1 MVITI
6 DGPSGAG
13 KTSLA
18 KKLAERLGII
28 YLDSGA
34 LYRAITLEALK
45 KGFDKEHIINSLL
58 PVLNL
63 VIKIEDKMRIWV
75 KGKEITEEI
84 RSPEVTREIWWVCR
98 IPEVRE
104 KVNKIL
110 KGFARR
116 KDIVVEGRDMG
127 SVVFPQADYKIYLTA
142 SLEERARRRWKELKA
157 NGIEITLT
165 EIRREMEE
173 RDKKDSKRELAPLTI
188 PPGALIIDNTHLSI
202 DKTVDKILEF
212 MNKNES

>member
-18 KKLAERLGII
+18 KKLAKRLGII

-212 MNKNES
+212 MNKNEG

>member
-18 KKLAERLGII
+18 KKLAKRLGII

-142 SLEERARRRWKELKA
+142 SLEERARRRWKELKV

-173 RDKKDSKRELAPLTI
+173 RDRKDSKRELAPLTI

>member
-18 KKLAERLGII
+18 KKLAKRLGII

-84 RSPEVTREIWWVCR
+84 RNPEVTREIWWVCR

-142 SLEERARRRWKELKA
+142 SLEERARRRWKELKV

-173 RDKKDSKRELAPLTI
+173 RDRKDSKRELAPLTI